1 MAFMVRYPEGVSRE
15 EGDKWLK
22 EEFIPAFT
30 DCEEVTRCLSSRIMK
45 EVNNCDF
52 DRLVEMWF
60 PCQTAWVNAVEKA
73 SKKCKKP
80 EWAETSDFPY
90 LKKSYGFTGIFLSDI
105 ARSDNMTQYHGY
117 ITMR

>member
-1 MAFMVRYPEGVSRE
+1 
-15 EGDKWLK
+15 
-22 EEFIPAFT
+22 
-30 DCEEVTRCLSSRIMK
+30 MK